1 MSKLVHITD
10 EHLGGTYAEKS
21 AKSFEFLI
29 EQLWNDPLSPAYNPD
44 LIYSTGD
51 LTDRALHVHSEHLR
65 PFLDFVKAARCP
77 IILLQGT
84 MSHEPLGTINN
95 IASIS
100 EGKIHVIDSPFQN
113 IKIAGFSVFGIPGVT
128 KALVAKWCQ
137 ARGIQVDA
145 FADPREGLRAILK
158 DISNSW
164 ASGIRILG
172 GHLTVSGAVA
182 SNGQVMNGNDIDLS
196 LEDLALADPH
206 TVVLGH
212 IHQYQTWT
220 VNGIR
225 VTYGSSSHPCNFGE
239 LDPKGF
245 SVYDFNADGSLASF
259 ERVPYPHRP
268 MLKIDVAF
276 TGVQND
282 QGWEC
287 QFDQILPV
295 DGDKYEVK
303 AAYTIPKKIAAQVD
317 DVYVRLLFKRNGIDL
332 AAVQRTIQST
342 GRERIAGI
350 ASKETTRSQYEAV
363 CAAKGEEPRP
373 GALEKA
379 DTLDTGDFPW
389 ICFKCKTYNEESRAT
404 ICPKCGEPR
413 PGVSK
418 RADQLDAEVVNG

>member
-1 MSKLVHITD
+1 MPKLCHITD
-10 EHLGGTYAEKS
+10 EHLGGTYAEKA

-29 EQLWNDPLSPAYNPD
+29 QQFWEDPLSPAYNPD

-84 MSHEPLGTINN
+84 MSHEPFGTINN

-100 EGKIHVIDSPFQN
+100 DGKIHIIDSPFQN
-113 IKIAGFSVFGIPGVT
+113 IKIGGFSVFGIPGIT
-128 KALVAKWCQ
+128 KALVSNWCR
-137 ARGIQVDA
+137 ARDIQVDG
-145 FADPREGLRAILK
+145 FTDPREGLRQILK
-158 DISNSW
+158 DVSNNW

-196 LEDLALADPH
+196 LEDLVLAKPH

-245 SVYDFNADGSLASF
+245 SVYEFSADGSPISF
-259 ERVPYPHRP
+259 QRIPYPHKP
-268 MLKIDVAF
+268 MVKVDIQF
-276 TGVQND
+276 TGEMKDGEWEHFDVSGIDWNAGREARQNA
-282 QGWEC
+282 
-287 QFDQILPV
+287 
-295 DGDKYEVK
+295 EVK
-303 AAYTIPKKIAAQVD
+303 CCYSIPKEIAATVD
-317 DVYVRLLFKRNGIDL
+317 DAYVRLLFAKHGIDL
-332 AAVQRTIQST
+332 AAVQRTIQAT
-342 GRERIAGI
+342 GRERIPEIGT
-350 ASKETTRSQYEAV
+350 KETTREQYEAV
-363 CAAKGEEPRP
+363 CEAKGEEPRA

-379 DTLDTGDFPW
+379 DELDT
-389 ICFKCKTYNEESRAT
+389 
-404 ICPKCGEPR
+404 
-413 PGVSK
+413 
-418 RADQLDAEVVNG
+418 EVAL